1 MHASASR
8 EQAPLVRVRVNP
20 EPNPNPNHCT
30 LCSPLNRGD
39 EGAAFGLINVRE
51 ESLEVVGPC
60 VDDLLPTLKR
70 GEPTGRPESVP
81 CAGGAEAQAVTLEL
95 PPRRSV
101 SVNSKSE
108 RLARARL

>member
-1 MHASASR
+1 MR
-8 EQAPLVRVRVNP
+8 E
-20 EPNPNPNHCT
+20 
-30 LCSPLNRGD
+30 G
-39 EGAAFGLINVRE
+39 
-51 ESLEVVGPC
+51 SLEVVGPC

-95 PPRRSV
+95 PPRRSKADQSPV
-101 SVNSKSE
+101 KPKPE